1 MSHMVIFRS
10 TDGKS
15 GYHQTEELDEAIRFV
30 ERLRNAEGVEQA
42 RIFRLEEVAFEF
54 RPYYRVEVGSG
65 PAAPVPGGPPSPPAA
80 TGTPATPATP
90 ADSEPAAEPVPV
102 EGAEAV
108 DGELLAANGKRGLFG
123 R

>member
-1 MSHMVIFRS
+1 MVIFRS

-65 PAAPVPGGPPSPPAA
+65 PAAPLPGAPPAPPAA
-80 TGTPATPATP
+80 GATTPPAPP
-90 ADSEPAAEPVPV
+90 ADSDPAAEPVPV

>member
-65 PAAPVPGGPPSPPAA
+65 PATPVPGAPPSPPAA
-80 TGTPATPATP
+80 PATPAAP
-90 ADSEPAAEPVPV
+90 ADAEPAAEAVPV
-102 EGAEAV
+102 EGAEPV

>member
-1 MSHMVIFRS
+1 VSHMVIFRS

-42 RIFRLEEVAFEF
+42 RIFRLEEVGFEF
-54 RPYYRVEVGSG
+54 RPYYRVEVGAAG
-65 PAAPVPGGPPSPPAA
+65 AAPVPGAGPVPVPA
-80 TGTPATPATP
+80 PV
-90 ADSEPAAEPVPV
+90 ADGEPGEPVDGV
-102 EGAEAV
+102 EGAE
-108 DGELLAANGKRGLFG
+108 GELLAANGKRGLFS

>member
-15 GYHQTEELDEAIRFV
+15 GYHQTDELDEAVRFV

-42 RIFRLEEVAFEF
+42 RIFRLEEVGFEF
-54 RPYYRVEVGSG
+54 RPYYRVEVGS
-65 PAAPVPGGPPSPPAA
+65 APVVPLP
-80 TGTPATPATP
+80 GTPSAPAP
-90 ADSEPAAEPVPV
+90 APAAEVEAVEQPAA
-102 EGAEAV
+102 EGAEGAE
-108 DGELLAANGKRGLFG
+108 GELLAANGKRGGLFG